1 MIKNDKDIQAEIDC
15 KISHLL
21 SINEK
26 FKLGKLDSLDKAI
39 IASELFEIVHKWGFH
54 TLPLRILHEL
64 DLRLTRVVN
73 NQSDYIRIQKEAQHE
88 TNWRKQR

>member
-1 MIKNDKDIQAEIDC
+1 MKSEKEIQAEIDC
-15 KISHLL
+15 KISHLI

-39 IASELFEIVHKWGFH
+39 IALELFEIVHKWGFH

-64 DLRLTRVVN
+64 DSRLTRVIN
-73 NQSDYIRIQKEAQHE
+73 NQSDYVKIIQKEEIEHE
-88 TNWRKQR
+88 TNY